1 VTRQG
6 DGADRLARLAASIRS
21 EIDRLVAVV
30 AEAELALRDFS
41 EITPP
46 LRELRGIGD
55 IVHDF
60 YTGIE
65 RIFEKIAPELNG
77 GVPAGSAWH
86 RELLES
92 MALDL
97 PTIRPPVIGRETV
110 RILGEYLRFRHLF
123 RNVYG
128 FELEWERLQPL
139 LKRLP
144 AAWVA
149 FQTDIRHFLVFLD
162 EASIRAPESN

>member
-1 VTRQG
+1 MTRQG
-6 DGADRLARLAASIRS
+6 DSADRLARLAASIRS

-41 EITPP
+41 EIAPP

-97 PTIRPPVIGRETV
+97 PTIRPPVIGRGTV

-139 LKRLP
+139 LERLP
-144 AAWVA
+144 AAWITV
-149 FQTDIRHFLVFLD
+149 QTDILHFIVFLD
-162 EASIRAPESN
+162 EACIQPREV

>member
-1 VTRQG
+1 M
-6 DGADRLARLAASIRS
+6 ARLAASIRS
-21 EIDRLVAVV
+21 EMDRITAVV
-30 AEAELALRDFS
+30 AEAELALGDFS
-41 EITPP
+41 ESTPP

-60 YTGIE
+60 YTGME

-86 RELLES
+86 RALLEN
-92 MALDL
+92 MALDI
-97 PTIRPPVIGRETV
+97 PTIRPPVVRRETL

-139 LKRLP
+139 LGRLS
-144 AAWVA
+144 AAWVE
-149 FQTDIRHFLVFLD
+149 FQTDILHFLAFLD
-162 EASIRAPESN
+162 ESGNYAPVRVP

>member
-1 VTRQG
+1 MTRQG

-77 GVPAGSAWH
+77 WGVMSAD
-86 RELLES
+86 RVGQRQRL
-92 MALDL
+92 
-97 PTIRPPVIGRETV
+97 PVIVEQVLEPTPPP
-110 RILGEYLRFRHLF
+110 FR
-123 RNVYG
+123 RG
-128 FELEWERLQPL
+128 CPSR
-139 LKRLP
+139 
-144 AAWVA
+144 
-149 FQTDIRHFLVFLD
+149 
-162 EASIRAPESN
+162 

>member
-1 VTRQG
+1 MTRQG
-6 DGADRLARLAASIRS
+6 DSADRLARLAASIRS
-21 EIDRLVAVV
+21 EIDHLVAVV

-41 EITPP
+41 ETTPP

-60 YTGIE
+60 YTGME

-97 PTIRPPVIGRETV
+97 PTIRPPVIGRETA
-110 RILGEYLRFRHLF
+110 RILAEYLRFRHLF

-139 LKRLP
+139 LRRLP
-144 AAWVA
+144 VAWST
-149 FQTDIRHFLVFLD
+149 FQSDILRFLVFLD
-162 EASIRAPESN
+162 EASIRAPEI

>member
-1 VTRQG
+1 MTRQG
-6 DGADRLARLAASIRS
+6 DNKDRMARLAASIRS
-21 EIDRLVAVV
+21 EIDRLIAVV

-41 EITPP
+41 DSTPP
-46 LRELRGIGD
+46 MRELRGIGD

-60 YTGIE
+60 YTGME
-65 RIFEKIAPELNG
+65 RIFVKIAPELNG

-149 FQTDIRHFLVFLD
+149 FQTNIRHFLVFLD
-162 EASIRAPESN
+162 EASIHARNV